1 MTIFSTFGLFIALS
15 LLIALILA
23 VIVIAPWMRAARL
36 KASPVDNQLLDIN
49 VAVFRERLAELQTDK
64 DTGTIDETHYQNQ
77 KLELERQLLDVQ
89 RQVATMVPPSFKNR
103 MMVFVWVPLLAALA
117 YLLIGDR
124 QPVFEFWEAEDKVG
138 QVADD
143 LLTGKIDQPPEWAIG
158 EDGRQLITAM
168 QANVHRH
175 ADDPNRWM
183 RLSELFL
190 SLEATDSALE
200 ALSRAY
206 RLSPDN
212 EEIATTYAQISFFAN
227 NGQLDADGRR
237 VLQEVL
243 RNNPQ
248 HEGAQMLMA
257 MGEARASNFDQAE
270 SWIQRLR
277 ESIAAKPGDHTQALA
292 SLDELSANVIAQQA
306 QAAEGVNVTITIN
319 ASLLPLVQG
328 DDVLFVAIRD
338 VNGGAPYAAKRLPI
352 SVIRQGEA
360 NVSLSDLDAM
370 MPERTIQ
377 SARAEKTQ
385 LAVIARISRS
395 GNAGA
400 ESGDLSGNPVVI
412 GSDQTEVNV
421 QINQQIP

>member
-49 VAVFRERLAELQTDK
+49 VAVFRERLAELKTDK

-103 MMVFVWVPLLAALA
+103 IMVFVWVPLLAALA
-117 YLLIGDR
+117 YMLIGDR

-237 VLQEVL
+237 VLEEVL

-292 SLDELSANVIAQQA
+292 SLDELSANVTAQQA